1 MSYLE
6 EYERLRHRHL
16 LLLKIWLEENGAY
29 INIKLLSPC
38 SKTVVRFPLRGLLPN
53 ECATRIAFMNLG
65 VFGYKLD
72 FLEYLANENP
82 GYIIGVLS
90 HTPRTDRIRELIDN
104 PVVKEFPQ
112 VIIESPR

>member
-6 EYERLRHRHL
+6 EYERLRNRHI

-38 SKTVVRFPLRGLLPN
+38 SRTVVKFPLKGLLPN

-90 HTPRTDRIRELIDN
+90 RTPVTNSIRDISTN
-104 PVVKEFPQ
+104 PVFKEFPQ
-112 VIIESPR
+112 VILRIT